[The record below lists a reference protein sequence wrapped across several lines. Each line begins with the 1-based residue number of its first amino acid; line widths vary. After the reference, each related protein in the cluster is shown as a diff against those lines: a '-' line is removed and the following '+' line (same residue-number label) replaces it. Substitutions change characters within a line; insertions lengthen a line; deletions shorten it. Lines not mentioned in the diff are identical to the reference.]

1 MISSIITL
9 KVKTNIKN
17 QVSSKITNM
26 SENYISCLG
35 SASNSMNPNT
45 VSIIIDVKSSSE
57 LASDALNANTITSKN
72 INTDLL
78 SLGIKANNIKTL
90 SFSVNQ
96 VYKTVYNSVD
106 NVYNSVPNGFQVDNT
121 IQIIS
126 SDLSLVGKIIDA
138 AVKDGATI
146 TNVIYGLTEDL
157 LKTTKLNLITNA
169 IDSCKSQFSKA
180 LNNISCKIVEYLQ
193 IILNPNDNYNSP
205 SSTLFSKEVS
215 TIPTLNPGEIT
226 VNENVKLIARF
237 DKK

>member
-35 SASNSMNPNT
+35 SASISMNPNT
-45 VSIIIDVKSSSE
+45 VSININVKSSSE
-57 LASDALNANTITSKN
+57 LASDALNANNITSKN

-90 SFSVNQ
+90 SFSVYQ
-96 VYKTVYNSVD
+96 LYKTVYNSVD

-138 AVKDGATI
+138 AVKSGATI

-205 SSTLFSKEVS
+205 STTLFSKEVS
-215 TIPTLNPGEIT
+215 TPNLNPGEIT

>member
-1 MISSIITL
+1 M
-9 KVKTNIKN
+9 
-17 QVSSKITNM
+17 
-26 SENYISCLG
+26 
-35 SASNSMNPNT
+35 
-45 VSIIIDVKSSSE
+45 
-57 LASDALNANTITSKN
+57 NANNITSKN

-90 SFSVNQ
+90 SFSVYQ
-96 VYKTVYNSVD
+96 LYKTVYNSVD

-138 AVKDGATI
+138 AVKSGATI

-157 LKTTKLNLITNA
+157 LKTTQLNLITNA

-205 SSTLFSKEVS
+205 SSTLFSK
-215 TIPTLNPGEIT
+215 
-226 VNENVKLIARF
+226 
-237 DKK
+237 